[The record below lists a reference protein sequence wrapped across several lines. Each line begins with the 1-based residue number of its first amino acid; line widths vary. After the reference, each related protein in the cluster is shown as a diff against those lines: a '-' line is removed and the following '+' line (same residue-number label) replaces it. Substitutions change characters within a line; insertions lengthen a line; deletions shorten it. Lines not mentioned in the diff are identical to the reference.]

1 MKSRSVVA
9 SVASEKRTWAVLA
22 ALALAALGAVGFT
35 LLGPMIWPANTTP
48 GQPSANPSASAQAP
62 GILIVA
68 HRGDVD
74 RFPEDTAEAIWAA
87 AELEVDGIEMDVHR
101 SADGTWWVIHD
112 ATLDRT
118 TDRSG
123 AIAELSD
130 TQIERAVINGG
141 HGFRAADH
149 VGLRV
154 PRLTT
159 VLDGLAEFQGRIYLD
174 VKHATG
180 GDATEL
186 VALAG
191 GHHLSILCRDEEE
204 AAAIEALDPTVE
216 TVLTWAEGLETSA
229 ADAWLMEAV
238 RQATPQ
244 NVQAAGLPVIV
255 WVNERYVED
264 GEAAVLDGARSAG
277 VSAFL
282 TKHPA
287 PALATRAAL

>member
-1 MKSRSVVA
+1 MR
-9 SVASEKRTWAVLA
+9 AVLA

-35 LLGPMIWPANTTP
+35 LLGPMIWPADTA
-48 GQPSANPSASAQAP
+48 GDPSASPSASAQAP
-62 GILIVA
+62 SILIVA

-74 RFPEDTAEAIWAA
+74 RFPEDTAEGIWAV
-87 AELEVDGIEMDVHR
+87 AELGVDGVEMDVHR

-130 TQIERAVINGG
+130 AQMERAVIDGG
-141 HGFRAADH
+141 HGFRHADH

-154 PRLTT
+154 PRLTD
-159 VLDGLAEFQGRIYLD
+159 VLDGLAEFRGRIYLD

-186 VALAG
+186 VVLVAG
-191 GHHLSILCRDEEE
+191 HPLSILCRDEAE
-204 AAAIEALDPTVE
+204 AAAIEAFDPGVE
-216 TVLTWAEGLETSA
+216 TVLAWTEGAETSA
-229 ADAWLMEAV
+229 ADAWLMEAA
-238 RQATPQ
+238 RQATPE
-244 NVQAAGLPVIV
+244 NVQAAGLPVLV
-255 WVNERYVED
+255 WVNERFVED
-264 GEAAVLDGARSAG
+264 NEAAVLSRALAAGAST
-277 VSAFL
+277 FL

-287 PALATRAAL
+287 SALAARAEL

>member
-1 MKSRSVVA
+1 MR
-9 SVASEKRTWAVLA
+9 AVLA

-35 LLGPMIWPANTTP
+35 LLGPMIWPADIA
-48 GQPSANPSASAQAP
+48 GDPSPSPSASAQTG

-74 RFPEDTAEAIWAA
+74 RFPEDTAEGIWAA
-87 AELEVDGIEMDVHR
+87 AELGVDGVEMDVHR

-130 TQIERAVINGG
+130 AQIERAEIDGG
-141 HGFRAADH
+141 HGFGPADH

-154 PRLTT
+154 PRLME
-159 VLDGLAEFQGRIYLD
+159 VLEGLADFQGRIYLD

-186 VALAG
+186 VALAA
-191 GHHLSILCRDEEE
+191 GHPLSILCRDEAE
-204 AAAIEALDPTVE
+204 ATAIEALDPGVE
-216 TVLTWAEGLETSA
+216 TVLDWTEGAETSA
-229 ADAWLMEAV
+229 ADAWLMEGV
-238 RQATPQ
+238 REATPQ
-244 NVQAAGLPVIV
+244 AVQAAGLPVFV
-255 WVNERYVED
+255 WVNERFAED
-264 GEAAVLDGARSAG
+264 NEAAVLARALAAG

-287 PALATRAAL
+287 SALAARAEL